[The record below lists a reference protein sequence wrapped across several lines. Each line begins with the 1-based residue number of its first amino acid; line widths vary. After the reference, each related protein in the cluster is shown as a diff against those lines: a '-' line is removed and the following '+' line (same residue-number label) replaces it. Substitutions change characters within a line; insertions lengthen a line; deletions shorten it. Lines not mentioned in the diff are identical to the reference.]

1 MRENLLGW
9 KIGNVMS
16 IGESYGFRIKLIFE
30 QGEKI
35 QQRSGFLKKRDAERA
50 RDLTVAEFYSN
61 CYVLDRSI
69 SVESFYIDWLERVK
83 RPLLTN
89 DSYQTYRNCVYNY
102 IVPFMGHVRMA
113 EIKRKHVEL
122 LYQHTVERS
131 FSVAKV
137 LKTVITSSM
146 KYATEQH
153 YISYNPSENVKL
165 PNRKND
171 NRYKEKEHTHVLNIA
186 QIKCLLCASRG
197 TSMYLPILFA
207 SLMGLRRGEIIG
219 LKYSDVDFQQKTIHI
234 QRQLGK
240 DPVINSQKLAPKTIT
255 KQEIA
260 LKTPNSNRILKLPDL
275 VFQAI
280 MEERA
285 LYEQRKSR
293 RKKEFLDSNY
303 ICCSSYGRPRSRS
316 YFWVPF
322 KKILQQNN
330 LPDIPWHGLRH
341 TYTTILLKERCSLL
355 AVSRSLG
362 HSKAT
367 FTADFYVNELEI
379 TEGICL
385 DMEYQQEQS
394 EDDYSDVVLT
404 DTFIDS
410 LR

>member
-9 KIGNVMS
+9 KIGNVMP
-16 IGESYGFRIKLIFE
+16 IGASYGFRIKLIFE
-30 QGEKI
+30 WGEKI
-35 QQRSGFLKKRDAERA
+35 HQKSGFLRKEDAERI
-50 RDLTVAEFYSN
+50 RDLTVAEFYNN

-69 SVESFYIDWLERVK
+69 STESFYVDWLEQVK

-89 DSYQTYRNCVYNY
+89 DSYQTYKNCVYNY
-102 IVPFMGHVRMA
+102 IIPFMGHVRMA
-113 EIKRKHVEL
+113 EIKRIHVEA
-122 LYQHTVERS
+122 LYQKAVERS
-131 FSVAKV
+131 FSVAKI
-137 LKTVITSSM
+137 LKTVVTSSM
-146 KYATEQH
+146 KYAVEQH
-153 YISYNPSENVKL
+153 YISYDPSEDVKL
-165 PNRKND
+165 PQGKRDNSYRK
-171 NRYKEKEHTHVLNIA
+171 KKTTAILNKV
-186 QIKCLLCASRG
+186 QLRHLLSVSRG

-219 LKYSDVDFQQKTIHI
+219 LKYSDVDFQRKTIHI

-240 DPVINSQKLAPKTIT
+240 DPAISSDELDPKTIT

-285 LYEQRKSR
+285 LYEQRKRR
-293 RKKEFLDSNY
+293 RKKEFLDLNF

-316 YFWVPF
+316 YFWAPF
-322 KKILQQNN
+322 KKILQKNN
-330 LPDIPWHGLRH
+330 LSDIPWHGLRH
-341 TYTTILLKERCSLL
+341 TYTTILLRERCSLI

-367 FTADFYVNELEI
+367 FTANFYVNESEMI
-379 TEGICL
+379 DGICL
-385 DMEYQQEQS
+385 DVERQQEENENNFS
-394 EDDYSDVVLT
+394 DTVLSDV
-404 DTFIDS
+404 FIDS